1 MQPCCKIRKRF
12 WGGGGIKPNIL
23 VICGPTAS
31 GKTALAAA
39 LGRRFGGE
47 VVSADSMQVYR
58 RMDIGTAK
66 PTCEETLGVPHHMI
80 DVADP
85 EENYSVARYVADAV
99 PVVDDILA
107 RGKLPIVA
115 GGTGLYIDHLIAG
128 RQFAPFE
135 ADSGLRERLQ
145 ARVRAEGLP
154 ALRDELE
161 RVDPEAAARI
171 HPNDE
176 KRTVRALEVWMSTGK
191 TITQFDAESR
201 ALPDR
206 YAPLTIALNFMER
219 PCLWERIGRRVDEM
233 MERGL
238 EGEVR
243 DLLASGVPHGCTAMQ
258 AIGYKELAAAI
269 LEGRPIL
276 EGVEEVKLRSRQ
288 YAKRQLTWF
297 RRNKAAHWY
306 EWEKFPNFSAAL
318 DFSTELVTASGL
330 Q

>member
-1 MQPCCKIRKRF
+1 M
-12 WGGGGIKPNIL
+12 KPNIL

-66 PTCEETLGVPHHMI
+66 PTAGETLGVPHHMI

-85 EENYSVARYVADAV
+85 GENYSVARYVADAV
-99 PVVDDILA
+99 PIVDGILA

-115 GGTGLYIDHLIAG
+115 GGTGLYIDHLVAG

-135 ADSGLRERLQ
+135 ADSGLREALQ

-154 ALRDELE
+154 ALRRELE
-161 RVDPEAAARI
+161 KADPDAAARI

-176 KRTVRALEVWMSTGK
+176 KRTLRALEVWLSTGR

-206 YAPLTIALNFMER
+206 YAPLTIALNFRER
-219 PCLWERIGRRVDEM
+219 PCLWARIDRRVDEM
-233 MERGL
+233 MSRGL

-243 DLLASGVPHGCTAMQ
+243 DLLASGLSRGCTAMQ

-269 LEGRPIL
+269 LENRPVA

-297 RRNKAAHWY
+297 RRNKAAHWFT
-306 EWEKFPNFSAAL
+306 WEEIPNFSAAL
-318 DFSTELVTASGL
+318 DFSTELVTRSGL

>member
-1 MQPCCKIRKRF
+1 MES
-12 WGGGGIKPNIL
+12 KPNIL

-39 LGRRFGGE
+39 LAQRLGGE

-66 PTCEETLGVPHHMI
+66 PTPDETRGIPHHMI

-85 EENYSVARYVADAV
+85 EENYSVARYVQDAV
-99 PVVDDILA
+99 PIVDGILA

-115 GGTGLYIDHLIAG
+115 GGTGLYIDHLVAG

-135 ADSGLRERLQ
+135 ADSGLRKHLQ
-145 ARVRAEGLP
+145 NRAAEEGLP
-154 ALRDELE
+154 ALRTELE
-161 RVDPEAAARI
+161 RIDPAAAVRI

-176 KRTVRALEVWMSTGK
+176 KRTIRALEVFLSTGK
-191 TITQFDAESR
+191 TITQHDAESR
-201 ALPDR
+201 ALPNR
-206 YAPLTIALNFMER
+206 YAPLTIALNFQER
-219 PCLWERIGRRVDEM
+219 SWLWERIDRRVDEM

-238 EGEVR
+238 EREVR
-243 DLLASGVPHGCTAMQ
+243 ELLASGVSPSCTAMQ
-258 AIGYKELAAAI
+258 AIGYKELLPA
-269 LEGRPIL
+269 LEGACSLEEAAGRPVS
-276 EGVEEVKLRSRQ
+276 EGAEEVKLRSRQ

-297 RRNKAAHWY
+297 RRNREAHWY
-306 EWEKFPNFSAAL
+306 NWEKIPNFSAAL
-318 DFSTELVTASGL
+318 ALSTKLVSECGL